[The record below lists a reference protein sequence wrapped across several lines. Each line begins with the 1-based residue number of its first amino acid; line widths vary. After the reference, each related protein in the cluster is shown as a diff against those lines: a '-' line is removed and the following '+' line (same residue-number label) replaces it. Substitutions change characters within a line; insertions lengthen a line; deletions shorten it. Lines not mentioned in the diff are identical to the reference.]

1 MSRHQL
7 QMNIATVHTCPVSV
21 LCNIKL
27 PNTIIS
33 PLKPKHTL
41 PSNQSVFCLKLNKHL
56 PPIEFSLIHHPLVIS
71 DQVNVYPV
79 ISHPAPIL
87 PYLSLQ

>member
-7 QMNIATVHTCPVSV
+7 QTNIATVHTCPISV
-21 LCNIKL
+21 LCNLKL

-41 PSNQSVFCLKLNKHL
+41 PSKQKCLLLKLNKNL
-56 PPIEFSLIHHPLVIS
+56 PPIEFYLIHHPLVNS

-79 ISHPAPIL
+79 IPHPAHIL
-87 PYLSLQ
+87 PYLYLQ